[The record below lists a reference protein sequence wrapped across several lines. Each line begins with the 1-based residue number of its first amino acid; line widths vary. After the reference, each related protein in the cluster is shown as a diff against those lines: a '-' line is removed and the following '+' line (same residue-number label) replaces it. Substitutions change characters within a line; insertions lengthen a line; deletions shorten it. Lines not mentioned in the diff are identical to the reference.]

1 VRFSRLK
8 RPCPPSSLA
17 LLQVL
22 LGVKCGLEVTE
33 PRVLASVSERRYRQ
47 RRGASAR
54 EFIKVA
60 GSKLGLAAAKTAV
73 RNWVRAGA
81 RATEITWEDAE
92 KAGEYLLKIPEVPIA
107 DALIAAQAARLSA
120 TVVSDDHHFRALG
133 VRVTWYKR

>member
-1 VRFSRLK
+1 LQQSSSRF
-8 RPCPPSSLA
+8 A
-17 LLQVL
+17 
-22 LGVKCGLEVTE
+22 G
-33 PRVLASVSERRYRQ
+33 PR
-47 RRGASAR
+47 
-54 EFIKVA
+54 
-60 GSKLGLAAAKTAV
+60 LGLAAAKTAV

-92 KAGEYLLKIPEVPIA
+92 KAGEYLLKIPEAPIA